1 MRKIKINPQFADAWI
16 GKGAALGNQGK
27 FEETLTA
34 FDKAI
39 RIDPKSADA
48 WHSKGIALEML
59 NRYSEANITYAKSKE
74 LGYNGTK

>member
-1 MRKIKINPQFADAWI
+1 VAT
-16 GKGAALGNQGK
+16 LGNQGK

-74 LGYNGTK
+74 LDYNGTK